1 MTNNLIEITGLTKKY
16 RKRILLNNINLT
28 LEKGKIIGLLGPNG
42 AGKTTLLNAISGLLK
57 PTSGNITL
65 AMNKRIA
72 YLPSEDF
79 LPNMMIR
86 DYFQIYLGFFP
97 DFNSVKATEM
107 IHSLGI
113 NVKENTKYL
122 SKGNAAKVMLTLI
135 LCRDVDL
142 YLLDEPF
149 SEIDLISRDDI
160 VKSIARFSK
169 EDATLLITTHLIQ
182 DMEMMFDEIVLMK
195 QGKIIDRKNTET
207 LRDRN
212 QKSVVTY
219 YREVFGHA

>member
-1 MTNNLIEITGLTKKY
+1 MTDNIITITGLTKKY
-16 RKRILLNNINLT
+16 RRHKPLNDINLT
-28 LEKGKIIGLLGPNG
+28 LEQGKIIGLLGPNG

-57 PTSGNITL
+57 STSGSITM
-65 AMNKRIA
+65 AGDTRIA

-79 LPNMMIR
+79 LPNMVIR
-86 DYFQIYLGFFP
+86 DYFQIYHGFFP
-97 DFNSVKATEM
+97 DFSSEKATEM
-107 IHSLGI
+107 IHSLGV

-135 LCRDVDL
+135 LCRDASL

-160 VKSIARFSK
+160 VKSIARFLK
-169 EDATLLITTHLIQ
+169 EEATLVITTHLIQ
-182 DMEMMFDEIVLMK
+182 DMEMMFDEIILMNR
-195 QGKIIDRKNTET
+195 GEIIDRKDTEL
-207 LRDRN
+207 LRDVEH
-212 QKSVVTY
+212 KSVVTY

>member
-195 QGKIIDRKNTET
+195 QGKIIDRKDTET